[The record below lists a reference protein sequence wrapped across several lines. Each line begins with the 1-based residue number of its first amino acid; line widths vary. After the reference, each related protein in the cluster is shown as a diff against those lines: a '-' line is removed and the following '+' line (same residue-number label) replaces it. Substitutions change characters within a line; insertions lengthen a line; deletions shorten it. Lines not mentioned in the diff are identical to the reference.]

1 MWDCPWGASIP
12 ALLARQDEGA
22 VLGFWECSALLLP
35 LAPGQ
40 GFVLPLPQGMSLLS
54 P

>member
-35 LAPGQ
+35 LAPSQ
-40 GFVLPLPQGMSLLS
+40 GFVLPLPRGTSLLS